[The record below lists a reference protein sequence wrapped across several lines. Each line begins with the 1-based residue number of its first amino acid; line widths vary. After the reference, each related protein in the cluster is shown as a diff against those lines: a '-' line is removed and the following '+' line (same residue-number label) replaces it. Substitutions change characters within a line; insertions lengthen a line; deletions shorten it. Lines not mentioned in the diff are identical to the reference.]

1 MPAREDG
8 ATGLAR
14 FESGGDAMLSMLR
27 TIAGSAAVAA
37 SLCGCASSMG
47 GAGVPDEG
55 TSYVSED
62 GWAKLDRA
70 WGSTSAIDVD
80 ARGNVWVFERCG
92 ANTCAG
98 SKLAPILEFDRSGK
112 LVKRFGEGLFV
123 FPHAI
128 HVDRE
133 GNIFVAD
140 ADGKDGKGHV
150 VMKFS
155 PEGKVL
161 MTLGR
166 PGVAG
171 ETNDTFN
178 RPSAVVTAPN
188 GDIFVADGHGGAS
201 NARIVKFS
209 RDGKFIKAWGRKGT
223 GPGEFAEL
231 HAIAMDSS
239 GRVFVAD
246 RGNNRIQIF
255 DQSGNFIEE
264 WKHFGRPT
272 AIYID
277 RSDTIYVSDHASS
290 AKLNPGFR
298 RGIRIGNVKNGTV
311 RKMIP
316 GVGPEPDKE
325 NVPEG
330 IAVDSEGNIYG
341 AEVALKSVTKYRR
354 N

>member
-1 MPAREDG
+1 MLTMSRTIIVCVAV
-8 ATGLAR
+8 AV
-14 FESGGDAMLSMLR
+14 SGGCANDAKR
-27 TIAGSAAVAA
+27 
-37 SLCGCASSMG
+37 
-47 GAGVPDEG
+47 GAGLPG
-55 TSYVSED
+55 ASTSYTAEN
-62 GWAKLDRA
+62 GWAKLNRT
-70 WGSTSAIDVD
+70 WGSTSAVALD
-80 ARGNVWVFERCG
+80 AAGNIWVFERCG

-98 SKLAPILEFDRSGK
+98 SSVAPILEFDPSGK
-112 LVKRFGEGLFV
+112 LVRSFGEGMFV
-123 FPHAI
+123 FPHSI
-128 HVDRE
+128 HVDRD
-133 GNIFVAD
+133 GNLFVAD

-150 VMKFS
+150 VVKFS
-155 PEGKVL
+155 PEGRVL
-161 MTLGR
+161 MTLGK

-188 GDIFVADGHGGAS
+188 GDIFVADGHGGNS

-239 GRVFVAD
+239 GRLFVAD
-246 RGNNRIQIF
+246 RGNNRIEIF
-255 DQSGNFIEE
+255 DQNGNFIEE
-264 WKHFGRPT
+264 WKQFGRPT
-272 AIYID
+272 AIFID
-277 RSDTIYVSDHASS
+277 AGDTIYVADHASS
-290 AKLNPGFR
+290 AKLNPGVR
-298 RGIRIGNVKNGTV
+298 RGIRIGSVKDGVV

-330 IAVDSEGNIYG
+330 IAVDSNGNIYG
-341 AEVALKSVTKYRR
+341 AEVALRNVTKFSR